1 MARKA
6 PRRTAER
13 ILEAALDL
21 FNRLGEPNV
30 STSAIA
36 AQLGISPGN
45 LYYHYP
51 AKEAIVNALSQRHT
65 EDLHEVLQAGGAV
78 RDVAAAWVFVH
89 SLLERLWAYR
99 FLYRDIN
106 DLVSRNRDL
115 ETRMPQALAQQAQA
129 LRQMLQALRAAG
141 ALEVDAD
148 PIEPTTNAMLLVLAY
163 WPSFEFVRAPR
174 RPQAPAQ
181 VRDTLAQGTG
191 HVLHLLAPYLAP
203 RQRQQLEELMPS
215 QAAAPGADG
224 QVQG

>member
-30 STSAIA
+30 STTAIA

-78 RDVAAAWVFVH
+78 RDMAAAWVFVH
-89 SLLERLWAYR
+89 ALLERLWAYR

-115 ETRMPQALAQQAQA
+115 ETLMPQVLAQQAQA

-141 ALEVDAD
+141 ALEVDAHAL
-148 PIEPTTNAMLLVLAY
+148 EPTANAMLLVLAY

-174 RPQAPAQ
+174 RPHQPAQ
-181 VRDTLAQGTG
+181 VQDTLHRGTSQ
-191 HVLHLLAPYLAP
+191 VLHLLAPYLAP
-203 RQRQQLEELMPS
+203 RQRRQLADLMQS
-215 QAAAPGADG
+215 QSAAPGMDG
-224 QVQG
+224 QIQD